1 MKKNDPKMADSLI
14 KSPFLLSVF
23 NHLEKKNLTG
33 NEKKNWIIFSAN
45 FLSPQFEDDNIEP
58 LVKKWNSYDSL
69 FQYWKTKKLDNQE
82 ISTLVKELK
91 ETSRPFT
98 FLIKKYEKKTQV
110 DHKLIEQELK
120 SLWSAELSEKFT
132 TDRQKIQNYLL
143 GQIKKKFPDYPMK
156 EVISVI
162 LNFLKEKAA
171 K

>member
-1 MKKNDPKMADSLI
+1 
-14 KSPFLLSVF
+14 LLSML
-23 NHLEKKNLTG
+23 NHLEKKKLTG
-33 NEKKNWIIFSAN
+33 NEKKNWINFSVN
-45 FLSPQFEDDNIEP
+45 FLSPQFEDDNVNINP

-69 FQYWKTKKLDNQE
+69 FQYWKEKKLNNQE
-82 ISTLVKELK
+82 INTLVKELK
-91 ETSRPFT
+91 ETSRTFA

-120 SLWSAELSEKFT
+120 NLWSAELSEKFI
-132 TDRQKIQNYLL
+132 TDRQRIQNYLL

-156 EVISVI
+156 EIISVI